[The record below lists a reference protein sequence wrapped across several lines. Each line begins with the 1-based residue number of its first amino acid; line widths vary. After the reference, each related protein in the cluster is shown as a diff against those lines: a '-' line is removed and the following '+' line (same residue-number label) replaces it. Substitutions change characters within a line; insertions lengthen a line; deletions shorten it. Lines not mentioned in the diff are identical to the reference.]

1 MGLRHAFIGLIPFA
15 LVALTQFYRSTT
27 VLKLERKA
35 VPAAGLPKAARAG
48 PAPWDGA
55 AAEDAAASNATART
69 LQDRRGLSAM
79 TAPSRQADST
89 AAPAAAAATSNCPAD
104 RKPYHTLLTATAQT
118 YQQWQ
123 CRVMYFHW
131 KKQRDA
137 DPKGACTEMTG
148 FTRLVASAGGRP
160 DGLEKEVPSAFVK
173 EYTGQEASRFHG
185 YRVVN
190 RPYSVV
196 QFLKTAAWRALLT
209 LTPTLP
215 LTLTQTLTLALTLTR
230 NPYSGPSPSPS
241 PSPSPEPSRTRGRR
255 RAIPE
260 QYVYIAETDH
270 LLMHAPPSA
279 DARTAPGPRT

>member
-89 AAPAAAAATSNCPAD
+89 AAAATATSSCPAD

-160 DGLEKEVPSAFVK
+160 DGLEKEVPSACVK
-173 EYTGQEASRFHG
+173 EYTLGLG
-185 YRVVN
+185 
-190 RPYSVV
+190 
-196 QFLKTAAWRALLT
+196 
-209 LTPTLP
+209 
-215 LTLTQTLTLALTLTR
+215 
-230 NPYSGPSPSPS
+230 
-241 PSPSPEPSRTRGRR
+241 
-255 RAIPE
+255 
-260 QYVYIAETDH
+260 
-270 LLMHAPPSA
+270 
-279 DARTAPGPRT
+279 